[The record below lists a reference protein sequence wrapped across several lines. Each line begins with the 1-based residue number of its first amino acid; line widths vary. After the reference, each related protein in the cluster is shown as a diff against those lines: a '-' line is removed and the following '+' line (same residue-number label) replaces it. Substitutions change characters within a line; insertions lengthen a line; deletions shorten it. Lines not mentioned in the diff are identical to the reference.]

1 MIVSLLFS
9 VALAATPCDSVTAIA
24 PEYQDIQNK
33 IDDKFATAGNLATIA
48 EEADQ
53 VLSKLI
59 AAKSPILMTW
69 LKDRQLMSA
78 DELKIA
84 KAWRLYY
91 LHKFVLDRYPTDNAA
106 INRSV
111 NALFAQAHD
120 LALDQDFKTRLGT
133 VLEKVKKD
141 AKRLVLTWE
150 MAQKDKQS
158 IIHRIDT
165 VQLSWFS
172 SLETSPFKTNPM
184 SFLSQGL
191 EYNANKHQIYVGV
204 ESRSLASDANIYTAL
219 AHEISH
225 AFDPCHW
232 GLFIKGANPFSHLK
246 NCLRD
251 PQGAAAKKRDD
262 RSLKKALKGQMIS
275 KELAQSLQQ
284 NPTCN
289 TDQYPPSELQKDQ
302 LNEAFAD
309 WFAAEVFATSSY
321 NKQFPRP
328 DLCREQK
335 SDPRAS
341 QLPNDLRL
349 QRIYLAHPIVA
360 KVWSPESSALY
371 CSLTDK
377 KAE

>member
-1 MIVSLLFS
+1 MIASLLVS
-9 VALAATPCDSVTAIA
+9 VALAATPCDSQTAVA
-24 PEYQDIQNK
+24 PEYKDVQKQ
-33 IDDKFATAGNLATIA
+33 IDDKLATAGNLATIA
-48 EEADQ
+48 EEADG

-78 DELKIA
+78 DEIEIA

-111 NALFAQAHD
+111 NALFSQAHD
-120 LALDQDFKTRLGT
+120 IALDQNLKTRLAG
-133 VLEKVKKD
+133 VLEAVKKD

-150 MAQKDKQS
+150 VPKKDKQS

-165 VQLSWFS
+165 VQLAWFS
-172 SLETSPFKTNPM
+172 SLETSPFKSNPM
-184 SFLSQGL
+184 SFLSHGL
-191 EYNANKHQIYVGV
+191 DYNANKHQIFVGV
-204 ESRSLASDANIYTAL
+204 KTRSLASDANFYTAL
-219 AHEISH
+219 AHELSH

-232 GLFIKGANPFSHLK
+232 GLFIKGPSPFSHLE
-246 NCLRD
+246 NCLRN

-262 RSLKKALKGQMIS
+262 GSLIKALKGQMIS
-275 KELAQSLQQ
+275 KEMAQSLQQ

-289 TDQYPPSELQKDQ
+289 TDQYPPQELQKDQ

-321 NKQFPRP
+321 NKHFPRP
-328 DLCREQK
+328 DLCRDQKPDLHGEQL
-335 SDPRAS
+335 A
-341 QLPNDLRL
+341 NDLRL
-349 QRIYLAHPIVA
+349 QRIYLAHPAIA
-360 KVWSPESSALY
+360 KVWSPDSPTVY
-371 CSLTDK
+371 CSLTEK